1 MNTEKCPKCNVVRVP
16 GDRSPER
23 LEIIERL
30 NDEKAGWFV
39 GAVFECGSYIVPQS
53 GRVSESAQCL
63 RNQLAQAQAEIKDNE
78 LRMEEAAD
86 QVQSQARTIC
96 DLRAEI
102 ESKDEA
108 LIKANNAYLLL
119 NREMNRYR
127 DNCREMQ
134 RGKEQA
140 QAEIERLQSVVEAAA
155 EYLSQYEG
163 VYDMAVPTSHQS
175 EQAKAAERRLRAAL
189 SAAPSKGEVLAVVD
203 STVYMQDNAAWLS
216 IIKLPPMPDQPVTV
230 TVRRREEER

>member
-1 MNTEKCPKCNVVRVP
+1 MNAEKCPKCNVVRVP

-30 NDEKAGWFV
+30 NDERAGWFV

-63 RNQLAQAQAEIKDNE
+63 RNQLAQAH
-78 LRMEEAAD
+78 
-86 QVQSQARTIC
+86 
-96 DLRAEI
+96 
-102 ESKDEA
+102 
-108 LIKANNAYLLL
+108 
-119 NREMNRYR
+119 
-127 DNCREMQ
+127 
-134 RGKEQA
+134 
-140 QAEIERLQSVVEAAA
+140 AEIERLQAVVEAAA

>member
-1 MNTEKCPKCNVVRVP
+1 MNSDKCPLCGETRLFDLPHTQFLCGTDLDISGVP
-16 GDRSPER
+16 IAQG
-23 LEIIERL
+23 IVCGL
-30 NDEKAGWFV
+30 N
-39 GAVFECGSYIVPQS
+39 C
-53 GRVSESAQCL
+53 
-63 RNQLAQAQAEIKDNE
+63 QLAQAQAEIKDNE

-140 QAEIERLQSVVEAAA
+140 QAEIERLQA
-155 EYLSQYEG
+155 ENARPQ
-163 VYDMAVPTSHQS
+163 
-175 EQAKAAERRLRAAL
+175 
-189 SAAPSKGEVLAVVD
+189 GEVLAVVD
-203 STVYMQDNAAWLS
+203 SIVYMQDNAAWLS